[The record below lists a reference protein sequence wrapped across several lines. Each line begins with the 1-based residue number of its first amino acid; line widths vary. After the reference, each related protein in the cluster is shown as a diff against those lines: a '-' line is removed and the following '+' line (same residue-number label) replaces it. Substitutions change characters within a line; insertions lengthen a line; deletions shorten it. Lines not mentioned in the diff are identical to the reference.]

1 MLDRIRPLLAAHYF
15 AFALLCFGMSY
26 LLLPTSKSVNN
37 VFYALVAL
45 PGAVVIARRWRA
57 LPWRDLGF
65 LLFLAWLVY
74 GTFSGVL
81 WGDGVKVARHALY
94 VFLFYGVVLVAVNPS
109 CWREAWLPRAAF
121 WFAMSCVLF
130 WSVYLWLSGSY
141 PFGERLALPARVSN
155 PIYAAIFLV
164 SLWALAAGEWFAG
177 KRYAEMLLA
186 TILVLFTVIISLQSR
201 TGLVG
206 FAAVIALLLI
216 RARPLPE
223 LGVLTAVVTLLL
235 AYVGLTGGMEEI
247 RSWSFI
253 ARGDAYRWE
262 LWTKILHEAWDCG
275 VMTGCGYGHNPVA
288 ELEYSPGVPIAHA
301 HNIFIAQILFG
312 GIIGL
317 SLMLAMFGCSLLRG
331 WRHARPWA
339 VFLFSALIMLN
350 FDGSSLIDNPDE
362 LWPLVHWP
370 LAVLLV
376 LNAQFA
382 THSRHQPPL
391 GAPAT

>member
-1 MLDRIRPLLAAHYF
+1 
-15 AFALLCFGMSY
+15 
-26 LLLPTSKSVNN
+26 
-37 VFYALVAL
+37 
-45 PGAVVIARRWRA
+45 
-57 LPWRDLGF
+57 
-65 LLFLAWLVY
+65 
-74 GTFSGVL
+74 
-81 WGDGVKVARHALY
+81 
-94 VFLFYGVVLVAVNPS
+94 
-109 CWREAWLPRAAF
+109 
-121 WFAMSCVLF
+121 
-130 WSVYLWLSGSY
+130 
-141 PFGERLALPARVSN
+141 
-155 PIYAAIFLV
+155 
-164 SLWALAAGEWFAG
+164 
-177 KRYAEMLLA
+177 MLLA

-216 RARPLPE
+216 RSRPLPE

-235 AYVGLTGGMEEI
+235 AYVGLAGGMEEI

-262 LWTKILHEAWDCG
+262 LWTKVLHEAWDCG
-275 VMTGCGYGHNPVA
+275 VITGCGYGHNPVA
-288 ELEYSPGVPIAHA
+288 GLKYSPGVPIAHA

-339 VFLFSALIMLN
+339 LFLFSALIMLN